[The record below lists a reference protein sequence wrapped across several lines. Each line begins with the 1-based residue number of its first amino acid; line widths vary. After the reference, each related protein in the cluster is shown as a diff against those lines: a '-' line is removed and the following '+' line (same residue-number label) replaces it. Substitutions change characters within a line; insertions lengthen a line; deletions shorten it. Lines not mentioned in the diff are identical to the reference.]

1 VETFLLSPAAA
12 ELAMTMQ
19 YDLAKDELFQ
29 IDLDIV
35 ANVSKV
41 VCEKE
46 VWRQLPVYEKLV
58 LLYPAATRRYRERA
72 RRGDYRAKL
81 REAEEEVAKYY
92 DVGWVTNL
100 REVQRVIWN
109 RNWSATRKF
118 EWFEYQIK
126 SRTVACNRVY
136 YTKYYQEEKLDNK
149 TKEVIRTAGIDNG
162 VKVEI
167 VWDPGIEGQV
177 YREGGGVSW
186 ETKFYRQGYA
196 VDVDRLLN
204 PQKKKDIKM
213 KERAE
218 AGKRKYIRKMNKI
231 QRRCELK
238 QMKHMRRVLKYM
250 VLVENSMN
258 GWLEMTET
266 DELLRNRFLK
276 PDTPGYQARVPEF
289 DYLPE
294 NLVQWK
300 SKEFRVGE
308 GTLEF
313 VRSISLHE
321 MSPDVEVDVTTR
333 KLEAPGDDY
342 YQGASPGNASED
354 ESCPGPPPSDLDEV
368 ESEAGDND
376 EENEAEKGNRDWR
389 VALGKFE
396 KLNKLWTEQSE
407 ASAAS
412 EGAEA
417 SVATEESWR
426 RRNSVSETEL
436 AIMDAEPSMLTL

>member
-1 VETFLLSPAAA
+1 
-12 ELAMTMQ
+12 M
-19 YDLAKDELFQ
+19 
-29 IDLDIV
+29 
-35 ANVSKV
+35 
-41 VCEKE
+41 
-46 VWRQLPVYEKLV
+46 
-58 LLYPAATRRYRERA
+58 
-72 RRGDYRAKL
+72 
-81 REAEEEVAKYY
+81 
-92 DVGWVTNL
+92 
-100 REVQRVIWN
+100 
-109 RNWSATRKF
+109 
-118 EWFEYQIK
+118 
-126 SRTVACNRVY
+126 Y

-276 PDTPGYQARVPEF
+276 PDTRDTRHGCGIR
-289 DYLPE
+289 LPSR
-294 NLVQWK
+294 K
-300 SKEFRVGE
+300 FS
-308 GTLEF
+308 
-313 VRSISLHE
+313 S
-321 MSPDVEVDVTTR
+321 VEI
-333 KLEAPGDDY
+333 
-342 YQGASPGNASED
+342 
-354 ESCPGPPPSDLDEV
+354 
-368 ESEAGDND
+368 
-376 EENEAEKGNRDWR
+376 KG
-389 VALGKFE
+389 V
-396 KLNKLWTEQSE
+396 
-407 ASAAS
+407 
-412 EGAEA
+412 
-417 SVATEESWR
+417 
-426 RRNSVSETEL
+426 
-436 AIMDAEPSMLTL
+436 